1 MTLNVAF
8 MIQYFGSKA
17 ARSIFQESIAVFKDY
32 NINKDIIPP
41 NILIMLQCFHCGK
54 EKKKTCRIFF
64 SQRRWLFKN
73 QQRIQLHVLCVFAV
87 CVCVIFFDCIN
98 TSQSNMTYQLFHRV
112 LLLLHSSHKR
122 RGLLLCGTH
131 ILLLVVIIQDA
142 QWRLK
147 GRKDN

>member
-8 MIQYFGSKA
+8 MTQYLGSKA
-17 ARSIFQESIAVFKDY
+17 ARSIFQESIAAFKDY
-32 NINKDIIPP
+32 NINKDTFPP
-41 NILIMLQCFHCGK
+41 NILIMLQCFHRGK
-54 EKKKTCRIFF
+54 EKKRPETLFQLDCRAEYFF
-64 SQRRWLFKN
+64 HREGDCS
-73 QQRIQLHVLCVFAV
+73 RISKEFSYMCSVCLL

-98 TSQSNMTYQLFHRV
+98 TRQSNMTYQLFHGV

-142 QWRLK
+142 Q
-147 GRKDN
+147 